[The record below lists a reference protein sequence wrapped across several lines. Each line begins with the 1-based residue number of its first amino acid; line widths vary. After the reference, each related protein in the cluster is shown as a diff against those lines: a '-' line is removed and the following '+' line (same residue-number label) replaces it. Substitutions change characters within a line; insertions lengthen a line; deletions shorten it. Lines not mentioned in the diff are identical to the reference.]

1 MLKQKEPQMTVATR
15 NPALNQWDQEQR
27 EIHMYGCTAAELRES
42 VEDSITFKCA
52 GPAML
57 VASIMSDTQEM
68 LAFSGIDN
76 NETREQVRQM
86 LNQCKWILATY
97 VMKGK

>member
-1 MLKQKEPQMTVATR
+1 MTVATR
-15 NPALNQWDQEQR
+15 NPALNQWEQEQR

-42 VEDSITFKCA
+42 VEDSSWSCHAGGQLKCA

-57 VASIMSDTQEM
+57 VASIMSDMQEM
-68 LAFSGIDN
+68 LAFSGIDD